1 MYAPEKYILQVADPL
16 PGIIRFN
23 TSDCNPFFVH
33 LPVMNYP
40 SQLIEEAVNELSKFP
55 GIGKKSAM
63 RMVLFLLKQP
73 EQHVSRL
80 GEAIIKLRNTIRYCK
95 RCGNVSD
102 AELCN
107 ICANPKRDQETI
119 CVVED
124 LRDVM
129 AIENTNQYNGTYH
142 ILGGLISPVNGTGPE
157 VLNISSLLERIRTE
171 KTREIIMAISATMEG
186 DTTVFYL
193 SKKLKEMP
201 LKIST
206 ISRGIAIGGELEY
219 ADEITLGRSIALRVP
234 YNI

>member
-1 MYAPEKYILQVADPL
+1 
-16 PGIIRFN
+16 
-23 TSDCNPFFVH
+23 
-33 LPVMNYP
+33 MNYP

-55 GIGKKSAM
+55 GIGKKSAV
-63 RMVLFLLKQP
+63 RMVLFLLKQQ
-73 EQHVSRL
+73 ENEVSKL
-80 GEAIIKLRNTIRYCK
+80 GESIIKLRTNIKYCK

-102 AELCN
+102 NEICN
-107 ICANPKRDQETI
+107 ICNSPKRNQQLI

-142 ILGGLISPVNGTGPE
+142 VLGGLISPVNGIGPDT
-157 VLNISSLLERIRTE
+157 LNIDSLINRIKTE
-171 KTREIIMAISATMEG
+171 QTKEIIMAISATMEG

-193 SKKLKEMP
+193 SKKLKSMDVV
-201 LKIST
+201 ISS

>member
-1 MYAPEKYILQVADPL
+1 
-16 PGIIRFN
+16 
-23 TSDCNPFFVH
+23 
-33 LPVMNYP
+33 MNYP

-55 GIGKKSAM
+55 GIGKKSAV
-63 RMVLFLLKQP
+63 RMVLYLLKQQ
-73 EQHVSRL
+73 EHEVNKL
-80 GEAIIKLRNTIRYCK
+80 GESIIKLRNKIRYCK

-102 AELCN
+102 NDLCN
-107 ICANPKRDQETI
+107 ICNSPKRNQQLI

-142 ILGGLISPVNGTGPE
+142 VLGGLISPVNGIGPDT
-157 VLNISSLLERIRTE
+157 LNIDSLINRIKTE
-171 KTREIIMAISATMEG
+171 ETKEIIMAISATMEG

-193 SKKLKEMP
+193 SKKLKDMDI
-201 LKIST
+201 KISS

>member
-1 MYAPEKYILQVADPL
+1 MAVVFSL
-16 PGIIRFN
+16 
-23 TSDCNPFFVH
+23 H
-33 LPVMNYP
+33 LPFMNYP

-63 RMVLFLLKQP
+63 RMVLFLLKQS
-73 EQHVSRL
+73 ENDVNKL
-80 GEAIIKLRNTIRYCK
+80 GESIIKLRNNIRYCK

-102 AELCN
+102 HTVCN
-107 ICANPKRDQETI
+107 ICANSKRDQHLI

-129 AIENTNQYNGTYH
+129 AIENTNQFNGTYH
-142 ILGGLISPVNGTGPE
+142 ILGGLISPVNGVGPDA
-157 VLNISSLLERIRTE
+157 LNIESLIDRIKTE
-171 KTREIIMAISATMEG
+171 NTRELIVAISATMEG

-193 SKKLKEMP
+193 SKKLKDTAV
-201 LKIST
+201 KIST

-234 YNI
+234 YNL

>member
-1 MYAPEKYILQVADPL
+1 
-16 PGIIRFN
+16 
-23 TSDCNPFFVH
+23 
-33 LPVMNYP
+33 MNYP

-55 GIGKKSAM
+55 GVGKKSAV
-63 RMVLFLLKQP
+63 RMVLHLLKQK
-73 EQHVSRL
+73 EQDVTKL
-80 GEAIIKLRNTIRYCK
+80 GEAVIKLRTQIQYCK

-102 AELCN
+102 FDICN
-107 ICANPKRDQETI
+107 ICASPKRDQQTI

-142 ILGGLISPVNGTGPE
+142 VLGGLISPVNGIGPDT
-157 VLNISSLLERIRTE
+157 LNIDSLIERIKTE
-171 KTREIIMAISATMEG
+171 NTKEIIMAISATMEG

-193 SKKLKEMP
+193 SKKLKDMP
-201 LKIST
+201 INISS